1 MKITKSQKMAIVNEI
16 SRRIEKERQEFREK
30 FIKNYK
36 FTKEEKEFIDLCKE
50 TEELEK
56 NLENFKEKNRN
67 LAHKFDYPIV
77 YGFVNSCSAKDH
89 ILNNRMKEVYSPKSV
104 DFSEIRDR
112 LEFATLDPSFNVEE
126 FIKKY
131 I

>member
-1 MKITKSQKMAIVNEI
+1 MKITKSQKTAIVNEI

-30 FIKNYK
+30 FVKNYK
-36 FTKEEKEFIDLCKE
+36 FTKEEKEFINLCKE
-50 TEELEK
+50 IEELEK
-56 NLENFKEKNRN
+56 NLENLKERNRN
-67 LAHKFDYPIV
+67 FARKFNYPIA
-77 YGFVNSCSAKDH
+77 YGFVNSCNVENH
-89 ILNNRMKEVYSPKSV
+89 ILNNRMKEVYSPKSI